1 MGSLA
6 GYTAETVSPRGTK
19 RALQE
24 TEVGDT
30 DEHVGDTGESA
41 APVTT
46 GDTAATTGDADSDAA
61 APGVPEKRPPRKK
74 KKLNVKKFGSG
85 MPEPV
90 FDECRRGAL
99 WDHGIRPPSET
110 FPPPTVEVGF

>member
-1 MGSLA
+1 
-6 GYTAETVSPRGTK
+6 
-19 RALQE
+19 
-24 TEVGDT
+24 VGDT
-30 DEHVGDTGESA
+30 DEHVGDTGGPGEHVGDTLGEHVGDTGESA